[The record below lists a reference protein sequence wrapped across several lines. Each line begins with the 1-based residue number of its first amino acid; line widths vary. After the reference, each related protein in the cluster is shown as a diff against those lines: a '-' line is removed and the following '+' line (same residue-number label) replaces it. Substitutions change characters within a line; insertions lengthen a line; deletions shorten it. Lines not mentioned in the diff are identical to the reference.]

1 MTPYDKSDKAIEDF
15 GKTILTLLNNLRLK
29 ISTGN
34 KSLSSI
40 QKETDKTYQNILSS
54 ALKIYLSSAK
64 EYLPDLTQKIL
75 KSWLEEYN
83 PVTEYLFFNEFERK
97 RDRYAEGIYTIL
109 QNGKSIH
116 GSDMLTLN
124 KKYSKYIKQ
133 QLEEY
138 SIFIVDKA
146 LIEKYK
152 KEGVKKVKWNTEVD
166 DSTCEKCKSLDGKVF
181 DIDKAPSKQHYGCR
195 CYYTEVKE

>member
-1 MTPYDKSDKAIEDF
+1 MTPYDKVDKEISNF
-15 GKTILTLLNNLRLK
+15 NKTILILLNNLRLK

-40 QKETDKTYQNILSS
+40 QKETNKTYQNILSN

-64 EYLPDLTQKIL
+64 EYLPDLTQKSL
-75 KSWLEEYN
+75 KSWLNEYN

-152 KEGVKKVKWNTEVD
+152 NGGVKKVKWNAID
-166 DSTCEKCKSLDGKVF
+166 KDACEKCKSLDGKVF
-181 DIDKAPSKQHYGCR
+181 DIDKAPSKRHYGCR

>member
-1 MTPYDKSDKAIEDF
+1 MTPYDKVDKEISNF
-15 GKTILTLLNNLRLK
+15 NKTILILLNNLRLK

-40 QKETDKTYQNILSS
+40 QKEVNKTYQNILSN

-64 EYLPDLTQKIL
+64 EYLPDLTQKSL
-75 KSWLEEYN
+75 KSWLNEYN

-146 LIEKYK
+146 LMEKYK
-152 KEGVKKVKWNTEVD
+152 KRGSKK
-166 DSTCEKCKSLDGKVF
+166 SKVE
-181 DIDKAPSKQHYGCR
+181 YGS
-195 CYYTEVKE
+195 

>member
-1 MTPYDKSDKAIEDF
+1 MTPYDKVDKEISDF
-15 GKTILTLLNNLRLK
+15 NKTILTLLNNLRLK
-29 ISTGN
+29 ISIGN

-40 QKETDKTYQNILSS
+40 QKETNKTYQNILSI
-54 ALKIYLSSAK
+54 ALKIYLSSAR
-64 EYLPDLTQKIL
+64 EYLPDLTQKSL
-75 KSWLEEYN
+75 KSWLNEYN

-152 KEGVKKVKWNTEVD
+152 NGGVKKVKWNAID
-166 DSTCEKCKSLDGKVF
+166 KDACEKCKSLDGKVF
-181 DIDKAPSKQHYGCR
+181 DIDKAPSKRHYGCR